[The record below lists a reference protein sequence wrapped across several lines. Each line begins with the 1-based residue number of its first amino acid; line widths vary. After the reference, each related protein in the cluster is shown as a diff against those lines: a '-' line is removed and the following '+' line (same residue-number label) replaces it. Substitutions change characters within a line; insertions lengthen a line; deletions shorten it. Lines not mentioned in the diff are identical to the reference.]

1 MNNPVANPVLNAAF
15 RRAFMLSVLT
25 GAVTALTARQQD
37 QLWEDCLIAG
47 FIVLLTTLI
56 ARGGFEGGFDAN
68 RAINNNVSR
77 GDVPMAA
84 AGVTVT
90 QPTDVPMVTGAA
102 TVTQ

>member
-37 QLWEDCLIAG
+37 QTWEDCLIAG
-47 FIVLLTTLI
+47 IIVLLTTLI

-68 RAINNNVSR
+68 RALNNNVNR

-90 QPTDVPMVTGAA
+90 QTADAPLAPAGAA
-102 TVTQ
+102 VVH